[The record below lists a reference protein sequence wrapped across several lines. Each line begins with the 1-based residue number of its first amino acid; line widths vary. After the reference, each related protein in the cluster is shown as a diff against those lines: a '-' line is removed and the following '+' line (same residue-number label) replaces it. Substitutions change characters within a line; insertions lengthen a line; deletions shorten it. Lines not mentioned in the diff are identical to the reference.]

1 MSYLIFCS
9 FEVGG
14 LPFRMADTLNRHGV
28 ETYYIYLGS
37 KATNHDS
44 THFHYGARSEEW
56 DQSHVFQDHLRSP
69 KKIVTLLSR
78 IKAEEHIL
86 HCLATGRNAYLL
98 KKAGMKYKYWSY
110 GSDID
115 EECFIRMA
123 LSNTPLCKRFIKHPY
138 RVISERSKARRS
150 ICEATSIMISPY
162 QLESLGRICPG
173 KRMFFLPHYFKT
185 TDYQTL
191 LEQKAQSK
199 RIVYE
204 QIRAER
210 YFFSSTRHVWSG
222 TLRDMADNKGNDVL
236 LKSYAIFKKR
246 TGDHQSKL
254 VLVRKGPDVE
264 ASKSL
269 SRALGIDDSIIWID
283 EMRREELDRY
293 YQGAAMCFGQF
304 GTSAITYAALEP
316 LANGTISISISNE
329 NDSIV
334 PYYKTR
340 PPIFNSKD
348 SKEIAEFMVKILL
361 RNGDHADLSYKS
373 WLWIQ
378 NNCSEE
384 HFVKSFVRL
393 FEEDSTG

>member
-9 FEVGG
+9 LEVGG
-14 LPFRMADTLNRHGV
+14 LPFRMANTLNQHGV

-37 KATNHDS
+37 QARNHDS
-44 THFHYGARSEEW
+44 THFHYGDRSEPW
-56 DQSHVFQDHLRSP
+56 DLSGGFQDYLWRP
-69 KKIVTLLSR
+69 RAIVALLNQ
-78 IKAEEHIL
+78 IKSKRHIL
-86 HCLATGRNAYLL
+86 HCFATGRNAYLL
-98 KKAGMKYKYWSY
+98 KKAGIKYKYWSY

-115 EECFIRMA
+115 QECFIRMP
-123 LSNTPLCKRFIKHPY
+123 LSNTPVCKRFIIHPY

-236 LKSYAIFKKR
+236 LRSYAIFKKWA
-246 TGDHQSKL
+246 GDHQSKL

-264 ASKSL
+264 ASQSL
-269 SRALGIDDSIIWID
+269 SRTLGIKDDIVWTD

-293 YQGAAMCFGQF
+293 YQGATICFGQF
-304 GTSAITYAALEP
+304 GSPVITYSALEP
-316 LANGTISISISNE
+316 LANGSISISLLSQN
-329 NDSIV
+329 NSIV
-334 PYYKTR
+334 PIYKEN
-340 PPIFNSKD
+340 PPIFSSKNP
-348 SKEIAEFMVKILL
+348 KEIAGFMVRVLL
-361 RNGDHADLSYKS
+361 GKENDADLSYKS
-373 WLWIQ
+373 WLWVQ
-378 NNCSEE
+378 NHCSEE
-384 HFVKSFVRL
+384 IFVKSFTKV
-393 FEEDSTG
+393 FEEEAS

>member
-1 MSYLIFCS
+1 
-9 FEVGG
+9 
-14 LPFRMADTLNRHGV
+14 MANTLNQHGV
-28 ETYYIYLGS
+28 ETYYVYLGPQ
-37 KATNHDS
+37 ARDHDS
-44 THFHYGARSEEW
+44 THFHYGDRSEPW
-56 DQSHVFQDHLRSP
+56 DLSEGFQDYLWRP
-69 KKIVTLLSR
+69 RAIVALLSQ
-78 IKAEEHIL
+78 IKSKRHIL
-86 HCLATGRNAYLL
+86 HCFATGRNAYLL

-115 EECFIRMA
+115 QECFIRMP
-123 LSNTPLCKRFIKHPY
+123 LSNTPVCKRFIKHPY

-162 QLESLGRICPG
+162 QLERLGRICPG

-199 RIVYE
+199 RIVCE
-204 QIRAER
+204 QIRVER

-236 LKSYAIFKKR
+236 LNSYVIFKKR
-246 TGDHQSKL
+246 AGDHQSKL

-264 ASKSL
+264 ASQSL
-269 SRALGIDDSIIWID
+269 SRTLGIKDDIVWTD

-293 YQGAAMCFGQF
+293 YQGATICFGQF
-304 GTSAITYAALEP
+304 GSPVMTYSALEP
-316 LANGTISISISNE
+316 LANGSISISLLSQN
-329 NDSIV
+329 NSIV
-334 PYYKTR
+334 PIYKES
-340 PPIFNSKD
+340 PPIFSSKD
-348 SKEIAEFMVKILL
+348 PKEIAEFMVRVLL
-361 RNGDHADLSYKS
+361 GKENDADLSYKS

-384 HFVKSFVRL
+384 SFVKSFIKL
-393 FEEDSTG
+393 FEDTDPS

>member
-1 MSYLIFCS
+1 
-9 FEVGG
+9 
-14 LPFRMADTLNRHGV
+14 MADTLNRHGV
-28 ETYYIYLGS
+28 ETYYIYLGP

-44 THFHYGARSEEW
+44 THFHYGTRSEEW

-78 IKAEEHIL
+78 IKAEQHIL
-86 HCLATGRNAYLL
+86 DCLATGRNAYLL

-115 EECFIRMA
+115 QECFIRMP

-185 TDYQTL
+185 TDYQSL

-264 ASKSL
+264 ASQSL
-269 SRALGIDDSIIWID
+269 SRTLGIKDDIVWTD

-293 YQGAAMCFGQF
+293 YQGATICFGQF
-304 GTSAITYAALEP
+304 GSPVTTYSALEP
-316 LANGTISISISNE
+316 LANGSISISLLSQN
-329 NDSIV
+329 NSIV
-334 PYYKTR
+334 PIYKES
-340 PPIFNSKD
+340 PPIFSSKD
-348 SKEIAEFMVKILL
+348 PKEIAEFMVRVLL
-361 RNGDHADLSYKS
+361 GKENDADLSYKS
-373 WLWIQ
+373 WLWVQ
-378 NNCSEE
+378 NHCSEE
-384 HFVKSFVRL
+384 IFVKSFTKV
-393 FEEDSTG
+393 FEEEAS

>member
-14 LPFRMADTLNRHGV
+14 FPFRMAETLNRYGV
-28 ETYYIYLGS
+28 ETYYIYLGRRGLE
-37 KATNHDS
+37 HDS
-44 THFHYGARSEEW
+44 AQFHYGDQRPNW
-56 DQSHVFQDHLRSP
+56 DLSNSFQN
-69 KKIVTLLSR
+69 ILSDSR
-78 IKAEEHIL
+78 KVIQRLNQLKTERNTL

-98 KKAGMKYKYWSY
+98 KMAGIEYKYWSY
-110 GSDID
+110 GSDMD
-115 EECFIRMA
+115 QECFIRMP
-123 LSNTPLCKRFIKHPY
+123 LSNTPVCKRFIKHPY
-138 RVISERSKARRS
+138 RVFSERSKARRS
-150 ICEATSIMISPY
+150 ICEATSIMISPH

-185 TDYQTL
+185 IDYQTL
-191 LEQKAQSK
+191 LEQKGQSR

-222 TLRDMADNKGNDVL
+222 TLRDMPDNKGNDVL
-236 LKSYAIFKKR
+236 LKSYAIFKAQ

-264 ASKSL
+264 ASQSL
-269 SRALGIDDSIIWID
+269 SRTLGIKDDIVWTD

-293 YQGAAMCFGQF
+293 YQGAAVCFGQF
-304 GTSAITYAALEP
+304 GTPVITYAALEP
-316 LANGTISISISNE
+316 LANGTISISFSND
-329 NDSIV
+329 NDFPV
-334 PYYKTR
+334 PFYKEK
-340 PPIFNSKD
+340 PPIFSSRD
-348 SKEIAEFMVKILL
+348 PKEIAEFMVRILA
-361 RNGDHADLSYKS
+361 RREDYEGLSYKS

-384 HFVKSFVRL
+384 KFVESFLTL
-393 FEEDSTG
+393 FQET